1 MRYLSGCL
9 LVCVTARVLGVKC
22 YLEVQYEPDGKA
34 TTLVSAD
41 FLAFGGTYLD
51 HTIALDIDSLPE
63 SEREDLDRIVNTA
76 HNERDAGEPEEDI

>member
-1 MRYLSGCL
+1 MRHLSGCIH
-9 LVCVTARVLGVKC
+9 VCVTANVLGISC
-22 YLEVQYEPDGKA
+22 DLEVQYEPDGTKTA
-34 TTLVSAD
+34 LVNAEII
-41 FLAFGGTYLD
+41 AFGGTYLD